1 MAKEVNLVPEKLTA
15 EELEVLTNIIKQLN
29 SVQSQIGG
37 LELQKH
43 ELLHTFAQVKTK
55 LDEQQKELQD
65 KYGDKV
71 IDINTGE
78 LRKLL
83 RKISIGK
90 DYKNDAMHYSVGQEV
105 YGGHTIVN
113 IIEEEEKYSIYI
125 QKGSDV
131 IPWKD
136 FNKNMAI
143 AIEYNIDY

>member
-55 LDEQQKELQD
+55 LDEQQKELQE

-78 LRKLL
+78 LREPVKE
-83 RKISIGK
+83 
-90 DYKNDAMHYSVGQEV
+90 D
-105 YGGHTIVN
+105 
-113 IIEEEEKYSIYI
+113 
-125 QKGSDV
+125 
-131 IPWKD
+131 
-136 FNKNMAI
+136 
-143 AIEYNIDY
+143 